1 MVSIYWKITYLD
13 TEVFMLA
20 QDSRLKEQD
29 NFQICLEIYM
39 RFCVIIQICVG
50 IWGKIKWKVCCGDL
64 VSFFFIVAKILET

>member
-1 MVSIYWKITYLD
+1 MVSSYWKITYLD

-39 RFCVIIQICVG
+39 GFCVITQICVG
-50 IWGKIKWKVCCGDL
+50 VG
-64 VSFFFIVAKILET
+64 AKSNERYAVVIL